1 MLSLGSFETYMG
13 CLFVW
18 GGKLRQVGKKL
29 IATSYTFSAW
39 GQHSFPIISTMFAV
53 ASPMAYR
60 RSQEQTIL
68 MQRAQ
73 REWETSRL
81 SKGRIGARPETKAKS
96 HIDSGSPS
104 RRYFPFKSLAPTF

>member
-73 REWETSRL
+73 GMGDVASLKRADWSE
-81 SKGRIGARPETKAKS
+81 ARDQGQVA
-96 HIDSGSPS
+96 H
-104 RRYFPFKSLAPTF
+104 